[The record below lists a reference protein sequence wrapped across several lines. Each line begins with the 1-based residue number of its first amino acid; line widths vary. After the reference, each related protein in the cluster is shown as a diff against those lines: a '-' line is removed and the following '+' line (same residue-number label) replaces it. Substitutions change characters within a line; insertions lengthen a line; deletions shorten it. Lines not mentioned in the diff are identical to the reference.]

1 MKIVFR
7 FGLKVFSTL
16 RVILF
21 WMSER
26 ALDCQLYCSARSG
39 YEPF

>member
-7 FGLKVFSTL
+7 VGLKVFSTL
-16 RVILF
+16 HVILY

-26 ALDCQLYCSARSG
+26 ALDCQLYCSARTG
-39 YEPF
+39 YAPF